1 MKNSIFAD
9 KSKLHDEDHYN
20 DHDDYHAPNTST
32 VDERKFIM
40 PNTTDKETESTLRL
54 GQKIKGDKYACR
66 IAEALKCKR

>member
-32 VDERKFIM
+32 VDE
-40 PNTTDKETESTLRL
+40 
-54 GQKIKGDKYACR
+54 
-66 IAEALKCKR
+66 